1 MKLSFNLLKP
11 LILSS
16 IVLGTT
22 SCKRNIDEDVE
33 LDVDTSIMVVDA
45 QVEVSMAD
53 IDNIADQAEVFTSVT
68 KKTEDILSCVTLTKD
83 TIFGSSHDTVNIVV
97 DFGNTN
103 CEGIDGHNRRGI
115 IKVTS
120 LLEKIT
126 GFKKERKI
134 ETVDYY
140 MNDIKIECGRKLVYA
155 GQNSSNQYFWTL
167 SAASK
172 IFYSSTDSATHSSE
186 RTYTFTSGILTP
198 FDISDDKWTI
208 EGNGQ
213 GIRKDGNNYTVLI
226 TEPLLKAGDCIY
238 IQEGK
243 IKYTVDNARDFT
255 IDYGA
260 GSGCDNKVDLIYDGG
275 TKVITID

>member
-1 MKLSFNLLKP
+1 MKSSFKLIKP
-11 LILSS
+11 LILSL
-16 IVLGTT
+16 IILGTT

-68 KKTEDILSCVTLTKD
+68 KKTEDVLSCAVLTKD
-83 TIFGSSHDTVNIVV
+83 TTFGSSYDTVNIVV
-97 DFGNTN
+97 DFGTSN
-103 CEGIDGHNRRGI
+103 CEGIDGHNRKGI

-120 LLEKIT
+120 VLDKIT
-126 GFKKERKI
+126 RFKKERKI

-140 MNDIKIECGRKLVYA
+140 MNDIKIECGRKLSYV
-155 GQNSSNQYFWTL
+155 GKNSSNQYYWNL
-167 SAASK
+167 SATSK
-172 IFYSSTDSATHSSE
+172 IFYSSTESATFNNE
-186 RTYTFTSGILTP
+186 RTYTFTSGITTP
-198 FDISDDKWTI
+198 LDISDDQWMI
-208 EGNGQ
+208 EGDGA
-213 GIRKDGNNYTVLI
+213 GTRKDGNNYTVLI
-226 TEPLLKAGDCIY
+226 TEPLIKVGDCIY

-260 GSGCDNKVDLIYDGG
+260 GTGCDNKADLIYDGG